1 MKVISI
7 RPEGMCDF
15 FQSLISTI
23 FQTLMYRFSER
34 CWPGSVTRQRAG
46 HWLRAF
52 QRFLRFENPSE
63 DPLEFLLLTKAHGDN
78 YFSKAMRY

>member
-1 MKVISI
+1 
-7 RPEGMCDF
+7 MCDY

-23 FQTLMYRFSER
+23 FQTLLHRFRER
-34 CWPGSVTRQRAG
+34 FWPQSVTRQRAG

-52 QRFLRFENPSE
+52 QRFLRFENPSA
-63 DPLEFLLLTKAHGDN
+63 DPLEFLLLTKSLGDN